1 MRVLR
6 SLPIVF
12 LLCLGAVS
20 CSGSEAPPEPCT
32 PSGPTQTVDLQDFA
46 FSPTCIGAA
55 SGSHLTLQ
63 NTGAAPHTFTINGTP
78 LDQKVEAGAGAEAS
92 LDGIAPGTYAVICD
106 YHPQMTATL
115 VVT

>member
-6 SLPIVF
+6 W
-12 LLCLGAVS
+12 CLVVLITCAGAVS
-20 CSGSEAPPEPCT
+20 CSGSKAPESCT

-46 FSPTCIGAA
+46 YAPTCIGAA

-78 LDQKVEAGAGAEAS
+78 LDQKVDAGAGAEAS
-92 LDGIAPGTYAVICD
+92 LDGIAPGTYQVTCN

-115 VVT
+115 VVS